1 MMSRERELRGQARE
15 KKGGE
20 IEEKEGKHQTRAAQK
35 WKDIEREEAE
45 DGETESR
52 IGKHSWKEERIQE
65 WEMRNMEKKGG

>member
-35 WKDIEREEAE
+35 WKEIEREEAE
-45 DGETESR
+45 EGETESR
-52 IGKHSWKEERIQE
+52 MGKHSWKEERIQE
-65 WEMRNMEKKGG
+65 